1 VTNRSKVVLSELDRE
16 SLMFDIWSRTGRHE
30 MSSRNL
36 ARIWQASSAAGH
48 DHLLERALSCRRFPS
63 SAATAGAVVE
73 SSLLRPGFSSALA
86 NLCNSPNGNIALPKP
101 ISGSGVSPFHVFLL
115 DPNNSD
121 VELRPSQTSMA
132 YLIGACQVQGAGN
145 DNNRNQLLLDC
156 DTRFMKG
163 VYLAFYG
170 KTSNRGA

>member
-1 VTNRSKVVLSELDRE
+1 MTNRSKVVLSELDRE

-30 MSSRNL
+30 ISSRNL
-36 ARIWQASSAAGH
+36 ARIWQASSTAGH
-48 DHLLERALSCRRFPS
+48 DHLLERALSCRRFLS

-115 DPNNSD
+115 DPNNTD
-121 VELRPSQTSMA
+121 VEPSTITDFDGFA
-132 YLIGACQVQGAGN
+132 
-145 DNNRNQLLLDC
+145 
-156 DTRFMKG
+156 
-163 VYLAFYG
+163 
-170 KTSNRGA
+170 